1 MLTSAKRFQVN
12 LDLTA
17 SLLTLPRSPLLRLL
31 KLVLRRPLRPLRPPK
46 LLRLLKLVLRRPLRP
61 PKLLRLR
68 LPRPLRRI
76 IVYQLI
82 LLINV
87 VRELPSVRKDT
98 AAVNMVTVESLM
110 TTVRVAV
117 VANLNLVNASKLKNI
132 QKLNQMRKVYTRQS
146 FF

>member
-46 LLRLLKLVLRRPLRP
+46 LLRL
-61 PKLLRLR
+61 R

-87 VRELPSVRKDT
+87 ERELPSVRKDT

-117 VANLNLVNASKLKNI
+117 AANLNLVIANKFKKKMNTQKIKVTEKL
-132 QKLNQMRKVYTRQS
+132 YT
-146 FF
+146 